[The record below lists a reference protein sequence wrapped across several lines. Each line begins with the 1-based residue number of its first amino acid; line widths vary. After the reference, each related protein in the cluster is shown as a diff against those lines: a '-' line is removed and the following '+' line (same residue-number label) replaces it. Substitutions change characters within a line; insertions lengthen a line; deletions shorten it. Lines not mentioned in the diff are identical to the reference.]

1 MDPMVGG
8 KGLACL
14 IPIFPLEFLHGG
26 RCIHYHLLA
35 LAATLAFGD
44 PMEFFLQGW
53 YSYDGIAWSWGR
65 KGRPSRGRRGRSGT
79 REISIDDGYAE
90 TSNLHKNFGGCW

>member
-44 PMEFFLQGW
+44 PMEFFLHGVV
-53 YSYDGIAWSWGR
+53 
-65 KGRPSRGRRGRSGT
+65 
-79 REISIDDGYAE
+79 
-90 TSNLHKNFGGCW
+90 